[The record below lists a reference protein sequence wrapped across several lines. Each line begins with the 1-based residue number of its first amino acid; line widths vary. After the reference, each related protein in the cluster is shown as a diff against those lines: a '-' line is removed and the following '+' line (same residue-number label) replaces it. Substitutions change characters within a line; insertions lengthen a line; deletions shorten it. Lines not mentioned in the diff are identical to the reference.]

1 MYTGY
6 LPYLQSYICIVPHL
20 RQRDMTKEE
29 SPEGTSSEEE
39 DLKARCENQNARWKV
54 KKAIANWM
62 SLNQLTA
69 MNKYS

>member
-6 LPYLQSYICIVPHL
+6 LPYLQSYICVVQQPSMSAWH
-20 RQRDMTKEE
+20 DVDVWNHKTKEE

-54 KKAIANWM
+54 KK
-62 SLNQLTA
+62 QLQIEWV
-69 MNKYS
+69 